1 MIVAGLIRL
10 ESTIRRRS
18 CPSDQ
23 RLPVPARSG
32 ARLPWK
38 RSSGNGPLWQSRHRP
53 SWRLVT
59 MARPRGGSPL
69 APVSEAGIESC
80 AFAPPPLAA
89 PAAAIGDAGD
99 LRDAAGLLRR
109 DDVGHLRLVL
119 PEIGHQRAR
128 RGVDRGDV
136 AA

>member
-59 MARPRGGSPL
+59 IARPRAESPL
-69 APVSEAGIESC
+69 APVSDVGIE
-80 AFAPPPLAA
+80 AFVAATPPPALATVHQA
-89 PAAAIGDAGD
+89 ATTAAAN
-99 LRDAAGLLRR
+99 LTRTPR
-109 DDVGHLRLVL
+109 
-119 PEIGHQRAR
+119 P
-128 RGVDRGDV
+128 
-136 AA
+136 